1 MAGVHKVLLVDD
13 DENVISALKR
23 VLRGEGYILLESHN
37 AEEALKVMEHEPV
50 DLVICD
56 YRLPGMNGIDFFEM
70 ITQKGFDTVNIILT
84 GKPDLTMAMDAI
96 NRAVLYKVLLK
107 PWDNDI
113 LRVMLRRALEQRATV
128 RENKRLLT
136 ELKKRDDVA
145 KSLEADTPGITRL
158 TKDQSGFIVVDGGR
172 SDA

>member
-1 MAGVHKVLLVDD
+1 MTGPHKLLLVDD

-23 VLRGEGYILLESHN
+23 VLRGDEYILLESHN
-37 AEEALKVMEHEPV
+37 AEEALKVMQHEPI
-50 DLVICD
+50 DLIICD

-70 ITQKGFDTVNIILT
+70 TTQKGYDTVNIILT

-113 LRVMLRRALEQRATV
+113 LRVMLRRALEQRETA
-128 RENKRLLT
+128 RENQRLLA
-136 ELKKRDDVA
+136 ELRKRD
-145 KSLEADTPGITRL
+145 
-158 TKDQSGFIVVDGGR
+158 GR
-172 SDA
+172 TET

>member
-1 MAGVHKVLLVDD
+1 MSGVYKVLLVDD
-13 DENVISALKR
+13 DENVIAALKR

-37 AEEALKVMEHEPV
+37 AEEALEVMAHEPI
-50 DLVICD
+50 DLVVCD

-70 ITQKGFDTVNIILT
+70 TTQKGYDTVNIILT

-113 LRVMLRRALEQRATV
+113 LRVMMRRALEQRETA
-128 RENKRLLT
+128 RENKRLLE
-136 ELKKRDDVA
+136 ELRKRETA
-145 KSLEADTPGITRL
+145 AEPTA
-158 TKDQSGFIVVDGGR
+158 
-172 SDA
+172 

>member
-1 MAGVHKVLLVDD
+1 
-13 DENVISALKR
+13 
-23 VLRGEGYILLESHN
+23 
-37 AEEALKVMEHEPV
+37 
-50 DLVICD
+50 
-56 YRLPGMNGIDFFEM
+56 
-70 ITQKGFDTVNIILT
+70 
-84 GKPDLTMAMDAI
+84 
-96 NRAVLYKVLLK
+96 
-107 PWDNDI
+107 
-113 LRVMLRRALEQRATV
+113 MLRRALEQRATV

>member
-1 MAGVHKVLLVDD
+1 MSGVYKVLLVDD
-13 DENVISALKR
+13 DENVIAALKR

-37 AEEALKVMEHEPV
+37 AEEALGVMAHEPI
-50 DLVICD
+50 DLVVCD

-70 ITQKGFDTVNIILT
+70 TTQKGYDTVNVILT

-113 LRVMLRRALEQRATV
+113 LRVMMRRALEQRETA
-128 RENKRLLT
+128 RENKRLLE
-136 ELKKRDDVA
+136 ELRKRETA
-145 KSLEADTPGITRL
+145 AEPTA
-158 TKDQSGFIVVDGGR
+158 
-172 SDA
+172 